1 MPQRPRQTCHR
12 PDYQTNAPPIA
23 PVRESFSRVAFGAY
37 PGRLEDHLPGS
48 CRPCQASRSRNGN
61 IPAFPKASVQRLP
74 QGNRLRPHRSLAALR
89 RRKMQLSRQSGPSRH
104 PARRITRL
112 KTHNRPR
119 PETIPADDQ
128 LVGGARSRCGK
139 LVNNLK
145 NPARF
150 LPVVLAN
157 LSKKRACR
165 RFRPTQRDTDALP
178 DTSKPFQYMILE
190 KSHSSVYHGDGI
202 GIPIT
207 CPAPPILPTFPADGG
222 PLVQNVDNSEKSRRK
237 WASGTL
243 QGRSDASTSIWAP
256 LRRGIAH
263 IGWRDRRC
271 RV

>member
-1 MPQRPRQTCHR
+1 M
-12 PDYQTNAPPIA
+12 
-23 PVRESFSRVAFGAY
+23 
-37 PGRLEDHLPGS
+37 
-48 CRPCQASRSRNGN
+48 
-61 IPAFPKASVQRLP
+61 QRLP
-74 QGNRLRPHRSLAALR
+74 KGSRPIRPPWTAVLGQR
-89 RRKMQLSRQSGPSRH
+89 EMQLCRRSGLSRH

-119 PETIPADDQ
+119 PQTLPADDQ
-128 LVGGARSRCGK
+128 PAGEARSRCGK

-157 LSKKRACR
+157 LSKTRACR

-178 DTSKPFQYMILE
+178 DASKPFQYSILE

-202 GIPIT
+202 GIPVT
-207 CPAPPILPTFPADGG
+207 CPAPPILPTFPANGE

-243 QGRSDASTSIWAP
+243 QGRSDASTSIWAT